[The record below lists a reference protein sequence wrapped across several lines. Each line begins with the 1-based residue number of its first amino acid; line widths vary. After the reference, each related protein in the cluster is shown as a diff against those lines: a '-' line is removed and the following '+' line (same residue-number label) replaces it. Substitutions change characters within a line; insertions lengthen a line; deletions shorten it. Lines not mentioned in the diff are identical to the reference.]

1 MAGSGPR
8 SILLVEELAHWTHGH
23 FPVRCAQLATAYVD
37 LGYRVELLTS
47 EGWARDFD
55 HPQPPFAI
63 RRYRLLPRWFR
74 RLVARSSR
82 PGRNQLLT
90 LALVAEARA
99 AARQMVPEPAAV
111 IVLGWNT
118 DPSIVALT
126 AGRGRWLV
134 NQFRDP
140 TSFPMLRLPGTVL
153 DGASRL
159 HRGRIR
165 VVVDNEHRRAQ
176 WAGVVPALDPV
187 VAPVAGARSVDATLN
202 AREQLGLPADRNV
215 ALLFG
220 EPAVK
225 RRDVVLDA
233 FDCLPEWT
241 LAVGGRV
248 AEGVGASSNR
258 IVFPGVVSD
267 ETRDRLFAAADLVV
281 LSFPPDH
288 TTGSGTLLD
297 AISFGVP
304 VVASEDATVTRTIVR
319 EYRLGTTFEGDDP
332 ASLVDAVNAGPR
344 IDADEL
350 ARARAELSNE
360 RVALRQLELLGLGH
374 SPRQSA
380 ATT

>member
-1 MAGSGPR
+1 
-8 SILLVEELAHWTHGH
+8 
-23 FPVRCAQLATAYVD
+23 
-37 LGYRVELLTS
+37 
-47 EGWARDFD
+47 
-55 HPQPPFAI
+55 
-63 RRYRLLPRWFR
+63 
-74 RLVARSSR
+74 
-82 PGRNQLLT
+82 
-90 LALVAEARA
+90 
-99 AARQMVPEPAAV
+99 
-111 IVLGWNT
+111 
-118 DPSIVALT
+118 
-126 AGRGRWLV
+126 
-134 NQFRDP
+134 
-140 TSFPMLRLPGTVL
+140 
-153 DGASRL
+153 
-159 HRGRIR
+159 